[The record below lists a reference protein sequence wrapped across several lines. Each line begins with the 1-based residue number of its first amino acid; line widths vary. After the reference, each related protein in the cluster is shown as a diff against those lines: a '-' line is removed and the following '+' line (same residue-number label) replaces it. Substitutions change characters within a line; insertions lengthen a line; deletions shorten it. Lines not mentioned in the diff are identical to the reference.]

1 MGTEI
6 STLFGPAELIAKLL
20 EYRPQ
25 MGARRRD
32 AYGNISD
39 EGLCR
44 LVTLSYFA
52 SQAVEEGRYARFRLF
67 VPPEGNLPPGW
78 RDPWQLI
85 PFEQPVILQDIDDLR
100 RLAPCAA
107 SHDVALEVQ
116 EQQGPNGSPVITSTG
131 IRLAHSGDSVVELF
145 STSLWARRV
154 RPGLMIRV
162 DGPGELR
169 ISDGQSAWDLRA
181 GKLSELGGIVM
192 QPLASWLVALTKKM
206 EGDKRPRKVLDH
218 TLHFA
223 WHELLHLISE
233 QRHGG
238 CLVIL
243 PKAGLT
249 SSDVDQV
256 YRITI
261 KYPTTGPLLGKE
273 VAGFVETCSK
283 HVDANA
289 DKFVD
294 GGNRWLRERQ
304 KLLSHVDALARISGV
319 DGCVVFDADLRLV
332 GFGGKIKTAQ
342 DGNTKRLVDARS
354 NATLA
359 DDVMKLTGTR
369 HLSAYNLCQAHE
381 GVWCY
386 VVSQDGQG
394 TAFWSDALSVKRWAP
409 YWPWAKMS
417 DQF

>member
-1 MGTEI
+1 MSDETA
-6 STLFGPAELIAKLL
+6 SLCGPVELIAKLL
-20 EYRPQ
+20 EHRPPT
-25 MGARRRD
+25 GATRRE

-39 EGLCR
+39 EGLRR
-44 LVTLSYFA
+44 LVMLSYFA

-67 VPPEGNLPPGW
+67 VSPEGNLPPAW

-85 PFEQPVILQDIDDLR
+85 PFNQPVILREIDDLR

-107 SHDVALEVQ
+107 SHDVALEVR
-116 EQQGPNGSPVITSTG
+116 EQQSPGESLEIASTG
-131 IRLAHSGDSVVELF
+131 IRLAHSGDSGAEMF

-181 GKLSELGGIVM
+181 GKLSDLGSIVT
-192 QPLASWLVALTKKM
+192 QPLASWLETLARKL
-206 EGDKRPRKVLDH
+206 ENDIRPKNILDH
-218 TLHFA
+218 TYHFA
-223 WHELLHLISE
+223 WHELLHLVSE

-249 SSDVDQV
+249 AKDVDQV
-256 YRITI
+256 YRISI
-261 KYPTTGPLLGKE
+261 KYPTAGPSLGE
-273 VAGFVETCSK
+273 EIAGFVETCSK
-283 HVDANA
+283 MSAGNAEKFLDA
-289 DKFVD
+289 
-294 GGNRWLRERQ
+294 GNRWLQERH
-304 KLLSHVDALARISGV
+304 KLLSHVDALSHISGV

-332 GFGGKIKTAQ
+332 GFGGKIDTAH
-342 DGNTKRLVDARS
+342 DASTKPLIDARN
-354 NATLA
+354 NAELSA
-359 DDVMKLTGTR
+359 DILKSTGTR
-369 HLSAYNLCQAHE
+369 HLSAYNLCQAYD

-386 VVSQDGQG
+386 VVSQDGQA
-394 TAFWSDALSVKRWAP
+394 TAFWSDTLNVRRWAP